1 MLIDNHHIDILARL
15 GLDLERSCH
24 LVKIPGRKEVEAQS
38 AQVGKEDF
46 RENIISRN
54 VDQQDLPDEL
64 EKSSAQYKCD
74 YCSRAFHRNGNLQHH
89 MNRKHKKKKKRNQYD
104 CNVCSATF
112 ASNLK
117 LKLHES
123 RRHTKETHRTDA
135 GRPKC
140 ESCGKYFSTRGNLK
154 MHNMKKRCPNKT
166 ENLSKLKQ
174 HKKRTSK
181 RHPFNGVQDLA
192 QTKGELS
199 TNAKIEE
206 FGNSIAKETD
216 CSTRI
221 EFDDSDD
228 EATDELNLK
237 NVENPND
244 GYILPAIEFDDSD
257 SD

>member
-24 LVKIPGRKEVEAQS
+24 LVKIPGRKEVEAQP

-112 ASNLK
+112 ASKLK

-135 GRPKC
+135 SRPKC

-154 MHNMKKRCPNKT
+154 MHNMKKRCPYKT
-166 ENLSKLKQ
+166 ENLSKLKE
-174 HKKRTSK
+174 HTKRT
-181 RHPFNGVQDLA
+181 RP
-192 QTKGELS
+192 KGEVS
-199 TNAKIEE
+199 TNAKTKA
-206 FGNSIAKETD
+206 FGNSIAKEMD

-228 EATDELNLK
+228 EDTDELSLK
-237 NVENPND
+237 NVENLND